1 MQYDQLKRRAFITL
15 LGGTAAAW
23 PLAAHAQQ
31 PAMPKVGFLHPGS
44 LAVNRYAVAAFHQGL
59 ADAGFVEGRNVAIE
73 FRWANNQLS
82 QLPALAADLVGLQP
96 VVIVAAGGVA
106 SPLAAKNATSTIP
119 IVMLNGSDPIKLGL
133 VASLNRPGGNV
144 TGLILLTTEL
154 GGKRLELLS
163 QMAPQATTVGYLSGP
178 STALLFEEETGE
190 IPVAA
195 RALGREIV
203 VVAVRTNLELE
214 AAFETLVRRGVGALA
229 VGAHP
234 WFFDRRD
241 RILALAARHKLPAMY
256 PSSVFVFEG
265 GLMSYSAAGRGV
277 FRQLGFHYVGQ
288 ILKGVKPSE
297 MPVQQP
303 TKFELVI
310 NLKTAKTLGL
320 DVSAKLLGLA
330 DEVIE

>member
-1 MQYDQLKRRAFITL
+1 MSDLRRRDFITF
-15 LGGTAAAW
+15 LGGAAVAR
-23 PLAAHAQQ
+23 PFAARAQQ
-31 PAMPKVGFLHPGS
+31 QAMPVVGFLHPGS
-44 LAVNRYAVAAFHQGL
+44 LAMNRYNVAAFHQGL

-73 FRWANNQLS
+73 FRWANNQLN
-82 QLPALAADLVGLQP
+82 QLPALAADLVGLRP
-96 VVIVAAGGVA
+96 AAIVAAGAVS
-106 SPLAAKNATSTIP
+106 SPLAAKNTTSTIP
-119 IVMLNGSDPIKLGL
+119 IVMLTGAHPIKLGL

-154 GGKRLELLS
+154 AGKRLELLS

-190 IPVAA
+190 VPEAA

-203 VVAVRTNLELE
+203 VLAVRSNFELE

-229 VGAHP
+229 VGAFP

-241 RILALAARHKLPAMY
+241 RILALAARHRVPAIY
-256 PSSVFVFEG
+256 PSPAFVFEG
-265 GLMSYSAAGRGV
+265 GLMSYSAGRGI
-277 FRQLGFHYVGQ
+277 FRQAGSHYVGQ
-288 ILKGVKPSE
+288 ILKGVKPSDL
-297 MPVQQP
+297 PVQQP

-310 NLKTAKTLGL
+310 NFKTAKALGL
-320 DVSAKLLGLA
+320 KIPPTLLVAA